1 MTSPTDDE
9 SLASLAAH
17 SVTLIA
23 TLQHPTG
30 AYPASP
36 TFSAYA
42 GYSWFRD
49 GAFIADGMSAANA
62 VDSASQF
69 FDWCETILLD
79 RRTQIDAIELAE
91 AAGTPLANS
100 QMLATRFTFNGGE
113 GNDDWWDFQTDGFGT
128 WVWAAIAHA
137 QRHGLSLERW
147 RRGIELS
154 VRYLLATW
162 QRPCFDWWEEH
173 ESERHVST
181 LGCVVAGL
189 SAAADSGVL
198 ASEWQTRARLAAAEA
213 QDLIQREGIRDGH
226 LVKWLGS
233 DAVDGSLAALIAPL
247 GVVDGTSSVASQ
259 TVARIMA
266 KLAVNGGVHR
276 YLDDTFYGGG
286 QWPLLSC
293 MVGLAYSAGGDS
305 ARAREQLEWAATT
318 VTAEG
323 FLPEQVDDHLLA
335 PTRVAE
341 WLERWGTVATPL
353 LWSHAMFV
361 RLAVE
366 IGVYV
371 PPVATEPA
379 HETTERHHG
388 NERETV

>member
-1 MTSPTDDE
+1 MTSPTDDS

-17 SVTLIA
+17 SVELIA
-23 TLQHPTG
+23 KLQHSGG

-36 TFSAYA
+36 TFSAYT

-62 VDSASQF
+62 VDSASHF
-69 FDWCETILLD
+69 FDWCETILLA
-79 RRTQIDAIELAE
+79 RRTQIETIERAE
-91 AAGTPLANS
+91 ASGTPLDNS
-100 QMLATRFTFNGGE
+100 QMLATRFTFDGVDGD
-113 GNDDWWDFQTDGFGT
+113 GDWWDFQTDGYGT
-128 WVWAAIAHA
+128 WLWAAVAHA

-147 RRGIELS
+147 GNGIELS

-162 QRPCFDWWEEH
+162 RRPCFDWWEEH
-173 ESERHVST
+173 EFERHVST
-181 LGCVVAGL
+181 LGCAVAGL
-189 SAAADSGVL
+189 SAAAESGVL
-198 ASEWQTRARLAAAEA
+198 SPEWETQARQAAADALE
-213 QDLIQREGIRDGH
+213 LIEFRGVRDGH

-233 DAVDGSLAALIAPL
+233 NAVDGSLAALISPL
-247 GVVDGTSSVASQ
+247 GVVDGATQLAAT
-259 TVARIMA
+259 TVAQITDE
-266 KLAVNGGVHR
+266 LTVDGGVHR
-276 YLDDTFYGGG
+276 YREDTFYGGG

-293 MVGLAYSAGGDS
+293 MLGLAYAAAGDS
-305 ARAREQLEWAATT
+305 GRARRQLEWAAHT

-323 FLPEQVDDHLLA
+323 FLPEQVDDHLLD

-361 RLAVE
+361 RLAIE

-371 PPVATEPA
+371 PPALDATAPA
-379 HETTERHHG
+379 MGTRPRE
-388 NERETV
+388 NERETL

>member
-1 MTSPTDDE
+1 MTTRMDSE

-17 SVTLIA
+17 SVELIA
-23 TLQHPTG
+23 KLQHSSG

-36 TFSAYA
+36 TFSAYT

-69 FDWCETILLD
+69 FDWCETVLLS
-79 RRTQIDAIELAE
+79 RRAQIETIEQAE
-91 AAGTPLANS
+91 VAGTPLDNS
-100 QMLATRFTFNGGE
+100 QMLATRFTLDGGE
-113 GNDDWWDFQTDGFGT
+113 GDDDWWDFQTDGYGT

-137 QRHGLSLERW
+137 QRHDLSLERW
-147 RRGIELS
+147 SSGIELS

-173 ESERHVST
+173 EFERHVST

-189 SAAADSGVL
+189 SAAASAGVL
-198 ASEWQTRARLAAAEA
+198 SPLWEEQARRAAVDAL
-213 QDLIQREGIRDGH
+213 DLIQTQGVRDGH
-226 LVKWLGS
+226 LVKWLHS
-233 DAVDGSLAALIAPL
+233 EAVDGSLSALISPL
-247 GVVDGTSSVASQ
+247 GVVDGTTQLA
-259 TVARIMA
+259 A
-266 KLAVNGGVHR
+266 KTTAQITAELAVDGGVHR

-293 MVGLAYSAGGDS
+293 MLGLAYEAGGDS
-305 ARAREQLEWAATT
+305 AKAHQQLEWAAQT

-335 PTRVAE
+335 PPRVAE

-371 PPVATEPA
+371 PPTSASN
-379 HETTERHHG
+379 G
-388 NERETV
+388 

>member
-1 MTSPTDDE
+1 MTSPTDDK
-9 SLASLAAH
+9 SLAALAAH
-17 SVTLIA
+17 SVELIA
-23 TLQHPTG
+23 SLQHSSG

-36 TFSAYA
+36 TFSAYT

-62 VDSASQF
+62 VDSASHF
-69 FDWCETILLD
+69 FDWCETILLA
-79 RRTQIDAIELAE
+79 RRAQIEEIEQAE
-91 AAGTPLANS
+91 AAGKPLDNS
-100 QMLATRFTFNGGE
+100 QMLATRFTVDGVE
-113 GNDDWWDFQTDGFGT
+113 GDDEWWDFQTDGYGT
-128 WVWAAIAHA
+128 WVWAAIIHA

-147 RRGIELS
+147 STGIELS
-154 VRYLLATW
+154 VRYLLSTW

-181 LGCVVAGL
+181 LGCAIAGL
-189 SAAADSGVL
+189 SAAADAGVL
-198 ASEWQTRARLAAAEA
+198 SPEWEDRARQAAADA
-213 QDLIQREGIRDGH
+213 RDLVQTLGVRDGH
-226 LVKWLGS
+226 LVKWLDS
-233 DAVDGSLAALIAPL
+233 DAVDGSLSALVSPL
-247 GVVDGTSSVASQ
+247 GVVDGTTQLATR
-259 TVARIMA
+259 TVAQITA
-266 KLAVNGGVHR
+266 ELAVDGGVHR

-293 MVGLAYSAGGDS
+293 MLGLAHAAGGDQVA
-305 ARAREQLEWAATT
+305 ARQQLEWAAGTA
-318 VTAEG
+318 TAER

-341 WLERWGTVATPL
+341 WVERWGSVATPL

-371 PPVATEPA
+371 PPPSRAPGIVLG
-379 HETTERHHG
+379 ERHRG